1 VSNDEQPKLVA
12 ITQAPHV
19 EMRLEEGYAPG
30 SPLFFHIVPIFGEKS
45 DDSADAVNDQ
55 SIRHFIVTGLLSK
68 QPIIVG
74 HAGRVDGDFAPDDGA
89 SYLKTSS
96 GATAQRFDT
105 PLGSFMGKPTK
116 SGEMGL
122 LEFECD
128 TTNAREAKKKFVE
141 VVSLGLDHL
150 SYIYNV
156 PMVVATVRVFD
167 PKHQSTYIAF
177 SSPYKGG
184 VVRDHGAT
192 LYIEMKSIYAMYR
205 EAKNATSEF
214 YRFLCLYKIMEEL
227 FGKTRGRLVRQL
239 KAKGVVINTV
249 NDLVPDDPYFPT
261 HLKKHVGKTIKWLYD
276 NVLASQ
282 FRNAVAH
289 FATDQGTLDVS
300 SPAEIDRYASMAFV
314 ADLCV
319 RHLIHIHEK
328 LLVKLHS

>member
-1 VSNDEQPKLVA
+1 M
-12 ITQAPHV
+12 H
-19 EMRLEEGYAPG
+19 LEEGYAPG
-30 SPLFFHIVPIFGEKS
+30 SPLFFHVVPIFREEG
-45 DDSADAVNDQ
+45 DDPGAAVTDQ
-55 SIRHFIVTGLLSK
+55 SLRHFIVTGLLSK
-68 QPIIVG
+68 QPTTVG
-74 HAGRVDGDFAPDDGA
+74 HAGRVDGDFSPDDGA
-89 SYLKTSS
+89 CYLKTSL

-128 TTNAREAKKKFVE
+128 ATNAREAKQKFVE
-141 VVSLGLDHL
+141 VASLGLDHL

-156 PMVVATVRVFD
+156 PMVVTTVRVFD

-184 VVRDHGAT
+184 VVGDYDAT

-239 KAKGVVINTV
+239 KVKGIVVNTV
-249 NDLVPDDPYFPT
+249 NDLVPDDPYLPP

-289 FATDQGTLDVS
+289 FATDHGTLDVS
-300 SPAEIDRYASMAFV
+300 SSAEIDRYASMAFV